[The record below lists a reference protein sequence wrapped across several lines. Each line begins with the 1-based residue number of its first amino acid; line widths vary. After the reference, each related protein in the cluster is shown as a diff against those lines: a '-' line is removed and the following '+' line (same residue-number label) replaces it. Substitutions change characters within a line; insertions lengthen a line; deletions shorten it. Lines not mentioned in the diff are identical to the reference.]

1 VPLVDKLSKNVRSA
15 LAVRGGK
22 PVESARKILKD
33 MGAHLTQT
41 TTITTKWVGNATR
54 GDKIWSVKGVGGK
67 EQVMKKHALSVLA
80 SINQI
85 DAMVQIARSE
95 ICVGIVKGLGSSAR
109 DHLHRGESG
118 QALSYA
124 ADELSHMQEEKLEI
138 LSIIKGLPE
147 GAAKDA
153 VIQARAQVDA
163 MIKQAQGDIE
173 EHKEAQIASDAEA
186 RRVKNEAIEAEEA
199 FERANKD
206 KRPTYK
212 RSRSFFGGGL
222 GVTLNRAK
230 HARYGGANGAGL
242 GQPRHA
248 HRAWLT

>member
-1 VPLVDKLSKNVRSA
+1 
-15 LAVRGGK
+15 
-22 PVESARKILKD
+22 
-33 MGAHLTQT
+33 
-41 TTITTKWVGNATR
+41 
-54 GDKIWSVKGVGGK
+54 
-67 EQVMKKHALSVLA
+67 
-80 SINQI
+80 
-85 DAMVQIARSE
+85 
-95 ICVGIVKGLGSSAR
+95 
-109 DHLHRGESG
+109 
-118 QALSYA
+118 
-124 ADELSHMQEEKLEI
+124 MQEEKLEI